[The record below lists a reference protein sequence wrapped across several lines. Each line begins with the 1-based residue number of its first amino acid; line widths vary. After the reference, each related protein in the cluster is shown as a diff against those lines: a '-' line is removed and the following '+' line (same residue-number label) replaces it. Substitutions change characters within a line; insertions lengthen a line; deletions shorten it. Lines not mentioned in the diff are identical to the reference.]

1 MAGPGAMK
9 GASPVSQVQQAETEI
24 GSWLGSNMA
33 DTGGALKVV
42 LHRHLKGSRL
52 LLDNLDQPLAALAG
66 YCRAVLAADSRLKE
80 IVREADVEWGR
91 AMDERP
97 HFDRESAPANPDDP
111 YTAEPFGGLWRCPG
125 ANPGGSW
132 LVRVGEGETKKGQR
146 SALPLRTRS
155 FCLDDQPGRKLR
167 GRKRSNTATW
177 LQYFTNYANML

>member
-1 MAGPGAMK
+1 MDEDPDRRSDEDEQLEREIRQGRKFNPQEALARMAGPGAMK

-42 LHRHLKGSRL
+42 LQRHLKGSRL

-80 IVREADVEWGR
+80 IVRESDVEWGR

-97 HFDRESAPANPDDP
+97 HFDRESAPANPEDP
-111 YTAEPFGGLWRCPG
+111 YTADSVRRALSDVLKQI
-125 ANPGGSW
+125 PGG
-132 LVRVGEGETKKGQR
+132 VG
-146 SALPLRTRS
+146 
-155 FCLDDQPGRKLR
+155 
-167 GRKRSNTATW
+167 
-177 LQYFTNYANML
+177 